1 MKTAISIPDDLFES
15 VEKLASELHLSR
27 SRVFSDAVR
36 NYIEKLGNEK
46 LLEGLNK
53 VYSEAETEEETN
65 LRQLSKKHYGK
76 TLKTKKW

>member
-46 LLEGLNK
+46 LLEELNK
-53 VYSEAETEEETN
+53 VYSEAETEEEIN

-76 TLKTKKW
+76 LLKTEKW